1 MNYMQV
7 SRAWLHRTTGN
18 FLKILAIFS
27 LAAAASLANAA
38 DPVSAK
44 KGLAIG
50 GHDSV
55 AYHSLSRAPQDKAAK
70 GEKTFIVEHLG
81 VKWRFGSQES
91 ADLFA
96 ADPDKYQPAYNGHC
110 ANALSLGKGLL
121 KTNGKVWE
129 IIDDQLYLFYAKKGR
144 KRWLKAEDVNE
155 YIAAADA
162 AWASI
167 IKE

>member
-1 MNYMQV
+1 MNLSDTPCRWFGVMF
-7 SRAWLHRTTGN
+7 RRLC
-18 FLKILAIFS
+18 
-27 LAAAASLANAA
+27 AAAAVLSLVAFASLVNAA
-38 DPVSAK
+38 EPVAAK

-50 GHDSV
+50 GHDTV
-55 AYHSLSRAPQDKAAK
+55 AYHSLSREPQDKAAK
-70 GEKTFIVEHLG
+70 GDKTWVVEHLG

-121 KTNGKVWE
+121 KTDGKVWE

-144 KRWLKAEDVNE
+144 TRWLKADDVNE
-155 YIAAADA
+155 YIASADA

-167 IKE
+167 VKQ